1 MSSDEESPQ
10 LVIDE
15 STPELQVHKVLK
27 RRTVTK
33 PNGKI
38 EEQFLVSWKGY
49 PNEDNSWE
57 PRECLGGYDAD
68 ADLEAKKAGA
78 IVAPHLLLLWRRC
91 SFATS

>member
-1 MSSDEESPQ
+1 MSSDGESPQ
-10 LVIDE
+10 FLIDE
-15 STPELQVHKVLK
+15 STPELQIHKVLK

-49 PNEDNSWE
+49 PNDEDNSWE
-57 PRECLGGYDAD
+57 PRECLGDYDAD

-78 IVAPHLLLLWRRC
+78 IVAPRLLRPACC
-91 SFATS
+91 SFATP